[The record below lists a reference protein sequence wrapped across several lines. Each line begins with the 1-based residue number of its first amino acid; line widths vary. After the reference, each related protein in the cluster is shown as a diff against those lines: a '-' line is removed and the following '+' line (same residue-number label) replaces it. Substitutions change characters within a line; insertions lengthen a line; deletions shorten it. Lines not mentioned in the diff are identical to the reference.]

1 MKSPIRLV
9 RNIDAGR
16 LFDTFL
22 LSSIVT
28 VLVVRLYLHLSG
40 YPQIGGNGLHIAHLL
55 PGGLLMLAA
64 MLVMMGAIN
73 RTSRDFAAYLGGIG
87 FGLFWDELG
96 KFITQDNNYF
106 FKPAVSI
113 MYVSFVALYLL
124 TRYII
129 RRTYH
134 PADYLANAIGLAME
148 GVIDELDE
156 REYNRAREL
165 LAKSDRQHPLYKTA
179 AAFIEQAK
187 PTKQSQPFI
196 VNRWASNVHAYFQM
210 LIRRP
215 RFAATLLTL
224 FYIYGVG
231 ILAVVIGSLVLQGT
245 FSDSI
250 LDIIAPGNQNNI
262 FAIVSSAASAGY
274 IVWGAWYIQTNRTHS
289 ALQRFETALLINI
302 FVTQVFLFFSYQL
315 TAIAALIVAIIL
327 LTAVRMLLSETSSN
341 T

>member
-9 RNIDAGR
+9 RNIEAGR

-22 LSSIVT
+22 VSAVVT
-28 VLVVRLYLHLSG
+28 VLFVRLYLHLAG

-73 RTSRDFAAYLGGIG
+73 RTSRDFAAYVGGIG

-113 MYVSFVALYLL
+113 IYVSFVALYLL

-134 PADYLANAIGLAME
+134 PADYLANAVGLAME
-148 GVIDELDE
+148 GIIDELDE
-156 REYNRAREL
+156 REYSRAREL
-165 LAKSDRQHPLYKTA
+165 LAKSDPKHPLYKTA
-179 AAFIEQAK
+179 AALIEQAK
-187 PTKQSQPFI
+187 PAKQSQPFVI
-196 VNRWASNVHAYFQM
+196 NRWASSLHSYFRQ

-224 FYIYGVG
+224 FYLYGLA
-231 ILAVVIGSLVLQGT
+231 ILLIVAGGLITSG
-245 FSDSI
+245 DI
-250 LDIIAPGNQNNI
+250 RAIIAPWSHNI
-262 FAIVSSAASAGY
+262 FAAISSAISAGY

-315 TAIAALIVAIIL
+315 AAVVVLIVAIL
-327 LTAVRMLLSETSSN
+327 LLAAVRILLSETASN